1 MTGIVKRVSALAD
14 GRELIYF
21 DDADTTLP
29 PDRASDPRRL
39 DPRPP
44 TAEMRL
50 DPLTG
55 EWIAVATA
63 RQNRVVMPPA
73 GLDPLAPQAPGN
85 PSEIPSDYDV
95 AVFENRSPP
104 LGPGC
109 LTRTPPRR
117 IRRTLTALSL
127 TALASAASSRRT
139 AGAR

>member
-1 MTGIVKRVSALAD
+1 MTGINKRVYVLAD

-29 PDRASDPRRL
+29 PDRAPDLRALER
-39 DPRPP
+39 RPP
-44 TAEMRL
+44 TAEIRQ

-55 EWIAVATA
+55 EWIAVASA

-95 AVFENRSPP
+95 AVFENRSPAF
-104 LGPGC
+104 GPGLPVPGSPEADPAYLDGTGLGRAVPAYGRC
-109 LTRTPPRR
+109 EVV
-117 IRRTLTALSL
+117 
-127 TALASAASSRRT
+127 
-139 AGAR
+139 